1 MSSYTKSLY
10 LGKAGERYVMSE
22 FLARGWNV
30 AMPDVDIGDDIFVVG
45 DNLGIFQRIQVKT
58 AQATIRDNGYSA
70 QFNLSVK
77 SFQASVGENL
87 HFVFVVRKN
96 ENWSDMLIVK
106 DNIMRDFYET
116 NADNAPEKENIVLY
130 FSFQENTIL
139 CLKADFISFRRN
151 FSDFPEII

>member
-1 MSSYTKSLY
+1 MSNYTKSLY

-58 AQATIRDNGYSA
+58 AQATIRENSYSV

-77 SFQASVGENL
+77 SLQASVGENL
-87 HFVFVVRKN
+87 HFIFAVRK
-96 ENWSDMLIVK
+96 
-106 DNIMRDFYET
+106 DNLWTDLLVIRRKLLQDFY
-116 NADNAPEKENIVLY
+116 
-130 FSFQENTIL
+130 
-139 CLKADFISFRRN
+139 
-151 FSDFPEII
+151 